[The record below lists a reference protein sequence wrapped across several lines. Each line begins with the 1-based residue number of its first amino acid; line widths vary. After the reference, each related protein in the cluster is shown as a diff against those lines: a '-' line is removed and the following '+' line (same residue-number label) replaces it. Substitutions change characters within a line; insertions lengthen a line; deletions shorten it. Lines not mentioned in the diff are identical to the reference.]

1 MEYNKTHALDN
12 GVSVV
17 QSIMRKFKVYADR
30 YYKYSF
36 PEEAFFKEIAEKCIS
51 DAFGANHNESFTKAK
66 IRELWGYVKKQALNY
81 ILNVEAELDKEFPNQ
96 GQLSFYA
103 FKLNCKTDNLK
114 DKVTAFKSQFTDAED
129 FISR

>member
-1 MEYNKTHALDN
+1 MEYNKTNTLSD

-17 QSIMRKFKVYADR
+17 KIIMRKLKVYAER
-30 YYKYSF
+30 YYKYPF

-66 IRELWGYVKKQALNY
+66 IRELWGFVKKQALNY
-81 ILNVEAELDKEFPNQ
+81 ILNVEAELEKEFPNQ
-96 GQLSFYA
+96 GQINFYA
-103 FKLNCKTDNLK
+103 FKLNCNPDTIK
-114 DKVTAFKSQFTDAED
+114 DKVTAFKSQFTDKED